1 MGSLVV
7 RPDLGSLTDEELL
20 RRYHEGEVQAF
31 GVLLERYR
39 RPVYNFILRYLGDRN
54 QAEDLLQEVFLRI
67 VQGAGDFKGESKFT
81 TWLYTIARNLCIDT
95 ARKMVFRR
103 HASLDGTTPG
113 EDGEGPSLMDRIPHG
128 GAAVDREAIGKELQP
143 QLALAVEALVHEQ
156 REVFVMR
163 EYLNL
168 PFKEIASI
176 VGVPE
181 NTVKSRMRYA
191 LEKLRESLAEYEDYA
206 KALR

>member
-1 MGSLVV
+1 MRSRLDGV
-7 RPDLGSLTDEELL
+7 PDEALLRQYQQGDRAAFGELL
-20 RRYHEGEVQAF
+20 QRH
-31 GVLLERYR
+31 R
-39 RPVYNFILRYLGDRN
+39 RPVFNFILRYLGDRN

-67 VQGAGDFKGESKFT
+67 VQGAGEFKGESKFT

-103 HASLDGTTPG
+103 HASLDGPTHG
-113 EDGEGPSLMDRIPHG
+113 EEGDGPSLMDRIPNS
-128 GAAVDREAIGKELQP
+128 GAAVDRDAIGRELQP
-143 QLALAVEALVHEQ
+143 QLARAVEALVHEQ

-163 EYLNL
+163 EYLAL
-168 PFKEIASI
+168 PFKEIADI

>member
-1 MGSLVV
+1 M
-7 RPDLGSLTDEELL
+7 RPRTDGPSDELL
-20 RRYHEGEVQAF
+20 LQRYQGGDPSAF
-31 GVLLERYR
+31 GELLARHR
-39 RPVYNFILRYLGDRN
+39 RPVYNFILRYLGDKN

-103 HASLDGTTPG
+103 HASLDGPTSSS
-113 EDGEGPSLMDRIPHG
+113 EDGDGPSLMERIPNQS
-128 GAAVDREAIGKELQP
+128 AAVDREAIGRELRP
-143 QLALAVEALVHEQ
+143 HLAQAVEALVHEQ

-163 EYLNL
+163 EYMSL
-168 PFKEIASI
+168 PFKEIADI

>member
-1 MGSLVV
+1 MTSRHDGV
-7 RPDLGSLTDEELL
+7 PDEALL
-20 RRYHEGEVQAF
+20 RQYHGGDRAAF
-31 GVLLERYR
+31 GVLLQRHR
-39 RPVYNFILRYLGDRN
+39 RPVFNFILRYLGDRN

-67 VQGAGDFKGESKFT
+67 VQGAGEFKGESKFT

-103 HASLDGTTPG
+103 HQSLDGPTQSD
-113 EDGEGPSLMDRIPHG
+113 EGEGPSLMDRIPNS

-143 QLALAVEALVHEQ
+143 QLARAIDALVHEQ

-163 EYLNL
+163 EYMAL
-168 PFKEIASI
+168 PFKDIAEI

>member
-1 MGSLVV
+1 MKSRLEGLS
-7 RPDLGSLTDEELL
+7 DEALLREYQTGDRAAFAELL
-20 RRYHEGEVQAF
+20 SRH
-31 GVLLERYR
+31 R

-81 TWLYTIARNLCIDT
+81 TWIYTIARNLCIDT

-103 HASLDGTTPG
+103 HASLDSTSPG

-128 GAAVDREAIGKELQP
+128 GSAVDREAIGKELQP
-143 QLALAVEALVHEQ
+143 QLARAVESLVHEQ

-168 PFKEIASI
+168 PFKDIASI

>member
-1 MGSLVV
+1 MRSRLDGVA
-7 RPDLGSLTDEELL
+7 DEALLRQYQAGDRAAFGELL
-20 RRYHEGEVQAF
+20 QRH
-31 GVLLERYR
+31 R
-39 RPVYNFILRYLGDRN
+39 RPVYNFILRYLGDKN

-67 VQGAGDFKGESKFT
+67 VQGAGEFKGESKFT

-103 HASLDGTTPG
+103 HTSLDGPTRG
-113 EDGEGPSLMDRIPHG
+113 EEGDGPSLMDRIPHS
-128 GAAVDREAIGKELQP
+128 GAMVDREAIGRQLQP
-143 QLALAVEALVHEQ
+143 QLAAAVEALVHEQ

-163 EYLNL
+163 EYLAL
-168 PFKEIASI
+168 PFKEIADI

>member
-1 MGSLVV
+1 MKSRLDGV
-7 RPDLGSLTDEELL
+7 PDETLLRQYQAGDRAAFGELL
-20 RRYHEGEVQAF
+20 QRH
-31 GVLLERYR
+31 R
-39 RPVYNFILRYLGDRN
+39 RPVFNFILRYLGDRN

-67 VQGAGDFKGESKFT
+67 VQGAGEFKGESKFT

-103 HASLDGTTPG
+103 HASLDGPTHG
-113 EDGEGPSLMDRIPHG
+113 EEGDGPSLMDRIPNS
-128 GAAVDREAIGKELQP
+128 GAAVDRDAIGRELQP
-143 QLALAVEALVHEQ
+143 QLARAVEALVHEQ

-163 EYLNL
+163 EYMAL
-168 PFKEIASI
+168 PFKEIADI

>member
-1 MGSLVV
+1 MRSRLDGV
-7 RPDLGSLTDEELL
+7 PDETLLGQYQQGDRAAFGELL
-20 RRYHEGEVQAF
+20 VRH
-31 GVLLERYR
+31 R
-39 RPVYNFILRYLGDRN
+39 RPVYNFILRYMGDRN

-103 HASLDGTTPG
+103 HASLDGPSHC
-113 EDGEGPSLMDRIPHG
+113 EDGDGPSLMDRIPNS

-143 QLALAVEALVHEQ
+143 QLARAVEALVHEQ

-163 EYLNL
+163 EYLSL
-168 PFKEIASI
+168 PFKEIADI